1 MNGTLQKS
9 NDTAIG
15 IAKCSNGNLGVVIKL
30 TPVQGDEQYKII
42 PLEMALTLKGDE
54 FVDSNNNTWIILDY
68 NC

>member
-1 MNGTLQKS
+1 MKGTLQKS

-30 TPVQGDEQYKII
+30 TPDQGDEQYKIV
-42 PLEMALTLKGDE
+42 PFEMGLTLKGDK
-54 FVDSNNNTWIILDY
+54 FVDSNNNTWEILDC